1 MNHLKEIRKSFGLSK
16 WRLARETGL
25 NWKTVH
31 RIERGEHLPFES
43 SKEKI
48 AAYLGVDVETVFPSK
63 DVAHL
68 LVTEPRPIVARK
80 RARSGNVRM
89 VGYVLDRNLRR
100 CGGIQ
105 VRLMSGRKKIA
116 SMSSEADGRFIFN
129 KVSPG
134 EYQVVS
140 KGVQLNVEV

>member
-1 MNHLKEIRKSFGLSK
+1 MNNLKEIRKLYGLSK

-48 AAYLGVDVETVFPSK
+48 ASFLGVDVETVFPSK
-63 DVAHL
+63 DVAHI
-68 LVTEPRPIVARK
+68 LVTEPRPIIEKK
-80 RARSGNVRM
+80 RSRNGNVQI

-100 CGGIQ
+100 CGGLQ

-116 SMSSEADGRFIFN
+116 IIKSDADGRFVFEKIA
-129 KVSPG
+129 PG

-140 KGVQLNVEV
+140 RDVELNLEV